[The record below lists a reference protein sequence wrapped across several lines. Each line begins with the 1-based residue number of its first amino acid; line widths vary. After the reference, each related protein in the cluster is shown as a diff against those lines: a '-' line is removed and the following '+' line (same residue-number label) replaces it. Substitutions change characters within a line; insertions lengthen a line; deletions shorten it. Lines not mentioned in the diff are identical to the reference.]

1 MLTRSSTSCAD
12 AYTAVNSSDVYEKET
27 AALAHQSEGRAGSD
41 HFSGNI
47 LSYAARFVRLR
58 ANKRAAAATTAKASL
73 RLDLYGASCRLLD
86 RGAESNCANAKT
98 KPARDGATVH
108 PTRRT
113 RAMSSGLGAIQ
124 PRLIQARSLAVVSAC
139 GSTLVMVGAPDCLF
153 SARLMSSLSFA
164 RRFACARAC
173 SVCKVGL
180 QAFILSIVTLAVQP
194 LVSAQA
200 SRSTRSTFGR
210 SPWSWISSSST
221 DRFSVMR

>member
-124 PRLIQARSLAVVSAC
+124 PRLIQARSLASVSAC
-139 GSTLVMVGAPDCLF
+139 GSTLVKVVAAADRLA
-153 SARLMSSLSFA
+153 SASLKLA
-164 RRFACARAC
+164 AE
-173 SVCKVGL
+173 KP
-180 QAFILSIVTLAVQP
+180 TLAVRLMAIAKGQTH
-194 LVSAQA
+194 QA
-200 SRSTRSTFGR
+200 TTAAGR
-210 SPWSWISSSST
+210 APRRQS
-221 DRFSVMR
+221 